1 MNVFY
6 LHSDPKICAKQ
17 HNDKHVVKMIVEYAQ
32 IMSTNHRLL
41 DGEEYIDISANTGRK
56 IKRWRLDS
64 NVDGIIYKACHMNHP
79 STVWAR
85 QSNNNYNWLYCL
97 WLELCAEYTHRYGKT
112 HKTYTLLHELLKT
125 PPKNIPVGPLTQ
137 PTPAMKKFPQC
148 IVKDDSVASYRN
160 YYHEAKS
167 HFNRWSKR
175 DVPDWYTGSI
185 A

>member
-6 LHSDPKICAKQ
+6 LHQEPATCAKQ

-32 IMSTNHRLL
+32 IMSTNHRVL
-41 DGEEYIDISANTGRK
+41 DGTEYYGLSKNGRK
-56 IKRWRLDS
+56 IKRWRLSD
-64 NVDGIIYKACHMNHP
+64 NVEDIIYKACHVNHP

-85 QSNNNYNWLYCL
+85 QSNNNYNWLYAM

-112 HKTYTLLHELLKT
+112 HKTYELLHEILAT
-125 PPKNIPVGPLTQ
+125 PPMNIPIGPKTQ

-148 IVKDDSVASYRN
+148 IVEGDSVASYRN
-160 YYHEAKS
+160 YYHEAKQ
-167 HFNRWSKR
+167 HFNRWTKR

>member
-6 LHSDPKICAKQ
+6 LHHDPVICAKQ

-32 IMSTNHRLL
+32 IMSTNHRVL
-41 DGEEYIDISANTGRK
+41 DGTPYTTLSKNGRK
-56 IKRWRLDS
+56 VQRWRLGD
-64 NVDGIIYKACHMNHP
+64 NVENVLYKACHVNHP

-85 QSNNNYNWLYCL
+85 QSNNNYQWLYCL
-97 WLELCAEYTHRYGKT
+97 WVELCKEYTHRYGKD
-112 HKTYTLLHELLKT
+112 HKTWVDLHDYLWMV
-125 PPKNIPVGPLTQ
+125 PHNIPVGPKTQ

-148 IVKDDSVASYRN
+148 IVEGDSVASYRN
-160 YYHEAKS
+160 YYHEAKQ
-167 HFNRWSKR
+167 HFNRWTKR